1 MISCTGGLIAKIGA
15 TDPLKVTQFAVPRM
29 IKAVDYLS
37 KRDIDGDGLLEQ
49 KHNEDWMDTALRAGK
64 MVYSQ
69 ACWIVA
75 LNDLSI
81 LLSNL
86 GQDAEANR
94 MRQLKDRAMDSVEQ
108 KMWFQKDGC
117 YMNLQETHN
126 GDLRETLTED
136 TSFYVVAMTADT
148 EQNNLRM
155 LQKEA
160 LANQQP
166 PKPLDSR
173 LARKASSTLEA
184 IKSRMWK
191 GK

>member
-1 MISCTGGLIAKIGA
+1 
-15 TDPLKVTQFAVPRM
+15 M

-49 KHNEDWMDTALRAGK
+49 KHNEDWMDTAVRAGK
-64 MVYSQ
+64 IVYSQ
-69 ACWIVA
+69 ACWIIA

-86 GQDAEANR
+86 GQDAEASK
-94 MRQLKDRAMDSVEQ
+94 MRRIQRDKAMDSVEQ
-108 KMWFQKDGC
+108 KMWSQKDGC
-117 YMNLQETHN
+117 YVNKQETLK
-126 GDLRETLTED
+126 GDYRETLTLK
-136 TSFYVVAMTADT
+136 THPSICAAMTADT

-160 LANQQP
+160 LANQEP

-173 LARKASSTLEA
+173 LLTEHERS
-184 IKSRMWK
+184 
-191 GK
+191 